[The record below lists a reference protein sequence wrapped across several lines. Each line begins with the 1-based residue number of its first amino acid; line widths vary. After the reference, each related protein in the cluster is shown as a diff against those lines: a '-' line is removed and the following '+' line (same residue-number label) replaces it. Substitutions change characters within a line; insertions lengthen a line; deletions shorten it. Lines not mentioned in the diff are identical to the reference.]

1 MTNKLMNAIQQE
13 KFIKK
18 GEVKKKVY
26 KKKFINIKKFIY
38 LYNI

>member
-18 GEVKKKVY
+18 GEVKKKKVY
-26 KKKFINIKKFIY
+26 KKK
-38 LYNI
+38 L